1 MIKVKVPVMVVV
13 LMLLLLLMMIVVL
26 AGMTVTMVTT
36 VRNGL
41 VGLKIVGVGEGK
53 SESK

>member
-1 MIKVKVPVMVVV
+1 MMRVKVPVIVVV
-13 LMLLLLLMMIVVL
+13 LMLLLLMMISVL